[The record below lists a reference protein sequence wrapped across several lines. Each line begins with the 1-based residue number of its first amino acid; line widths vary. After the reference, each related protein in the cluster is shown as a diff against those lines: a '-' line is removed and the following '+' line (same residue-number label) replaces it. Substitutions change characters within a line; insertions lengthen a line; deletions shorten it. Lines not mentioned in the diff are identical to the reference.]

1 MKALPSH
8 IKDTTHMLKTIEQ
21 WNNEGPFPD
30 AHLVTLD
37 VVGLYTN
44 IPHNEI
50 KEAVS
55 SFLESGHYQGKIPPL
70 NTIMDIINFVLDN
83 NFFSFENKF
92 YHQIFGTAMG
102 TPMAPTVAN
111 LFMGWLE
118 KKLLAN
124 SPVIIEE
131 RWWKRFIDDIFL
143 L

>member
-1 MKALPSH
+1 MVLRKKLSKLVDHWLEDIVKALPSH

-70 NTIMDIINFVLDN
+70 TQSWTL
-83 NFFSFENKF
+83 
-92 YHQIFGTAMG
+92 
-102 TPMAPTVAN
+102 
-111 LFMGWLE
+111 
-118 KKLLAN
+118 
-124 SPVIIEE
+124 
-131 RWWKRFIDDIFL
+131 
-143 L
+143 